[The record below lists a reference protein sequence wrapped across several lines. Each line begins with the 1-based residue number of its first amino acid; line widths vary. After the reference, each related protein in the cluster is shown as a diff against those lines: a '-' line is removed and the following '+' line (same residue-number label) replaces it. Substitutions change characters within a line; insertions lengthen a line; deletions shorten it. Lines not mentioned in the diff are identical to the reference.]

1 MVHVKQLQYLGSII
15 QENGRCGK
23 DVKMRVGRV
32 KVAFTNNKGRCGK
45 DVKMRVGRVKVAFT
59 NNKASSSRYGRSMTN
74 EYDLTASKESVTQVD
89 TRRNV

>member
-32 KVAFTNNKGRCGK
+32 KVAFTNNK
-45 DVKMRVGRVKVAFT
+45 
-59 NNKASSSRYGRSMTN
+59 ASSSRYRRSMTN

-89 TRRNV
+89 TRRNL